1 MGLTMSE
8 SAKGTPRRLRKSG
21 RGAIS
26 VTLAFLLL
34 FATLANAER
43 TKLKPG
49 WNLFSPQQDV
59 ELGRKASQEAE
70 RQLPLLNDR
79 RVDSYLNN
87 LGRRLADRA
96 PGERYPYQFK
106 AVNDMTINAFALPGG
121 FLYVHRGAIEAADNE
136 AQLAGVMGHEIGH
149 VALRHGTNQATKAYA
164 WQLPLAAFGGIVG
177 SDSLG
182 GVIAQLAAGIGVNS
196 VLLRY
201 SREAERQADLIGTQ
215 ILYDNNYD
223 PRAMAQFFEKI
234 EAESKGGRAP
244 QWLSDHPNPENR
256 MQSVLKE
263 VNNLGG
269 LPSNYK
275 TDSAEFRE
283 IKRYLQSMPPP
294 PKGGSQ
300 QRRSRQGQSSKPPRP
315 SDRYQSF
322 RSDSVELRYPDNWR
336 VYERNST
343 LTIAPDGGI
352 VGGENGQNL
361 LAYGVIVSLFEPRQD
376 RHGRITLEYATDLLI
391 DQLRESNPRM
401 QVRRDHESVRVG
413 GQPALSTLLENDSPV
428 SGRENVW
435 LATVLRAEGLVY
447 FACVVP
453 EGDYNEYRRTF
464 EKLLDSV
471 RFPAS

>member
-8 SAKGTPRRLRKSG
+8 SAKGNPRRPRKSG
-21 RGAIS
+21 RDAIS

-34 FATLANAER
+34 FAPLANAGR

-79 RVDSYLNN
+79 RVDSYLNS

-106 AVNDMTINAFALPGG
+106 GVNDATINAFALPGG

-164 WQLPLAAFGGIVG
+164 WQLPLAAIGGLVG

-182 GVIAQLAAGIGVNS
+182 GVVAQLAAGFGVNS

-201 SREAERQADLIGTQ
+201 SRDAERQADLIGTQ

-234 EAESKGGRAP
+234 EAEQRWSRASMAEQP
-244 QWLSDHPNPENR
+244 S
-256 MQSVLKE
+256 QSRE
-263 VNNLGG
+263 
-269 LPSNYK
+269 PH
-275 TDSAEFRE
+275 AERA
-283 IKRYLQSMPPP
+283 Q
-294 PKGGSQ
+294 GSQ
-300 QRRSRQGQSSKPPRP
+300 ESRRA
-315 SDRYQSF
+315 SF
-322 RSDSVELRYPDNWR
+322 EL
-336 VYERNST
+336 
-343 LTIAPDGGI
+343 
-352 VGGENGQNL
+352 
-361 LAYGVIVSLFEPRQD
+361 
-376 RHGRITLEYATDLLI
+376 
-391 DQLRESNPRM
+391 
-401 QVRRDHESVRVG
+401 
-413 GQPALSTLLENDSPV
+413 
-428 SGRENVW
+428 
-435 LATVLRAEGLVY
+435 
-447 FACVVP
+447 
-453 EGDYNEYRRTF
+453 
-464 EKLLDSV
+464 
-471 RFPAS
+471 